1 MFFHVNNVNRNMIGE
16 LSLRRLQ
23 RVGKATY
30 SISLPKG
37 WVRRR
42 GLRPGDILEV
52 YEESDGSL
60 RIRSRMDKLAESS
73 YLIDAELCRVYGQ
86 ISKLITACYHR
97 GCERIEVRAA
107 GGLNEEIVKEIS
119 EVVSRLPGFEIIERT
134 NKSIVLQNFIDPS
147 KFSVRGLI
155 RRLQT
160 MISTMFGNISDF
172 LFSRSYEDIK
182 SIRDLREKIHQLHE
196 LIIRLLITYLDHR
209 GLGRAIGLKNS
220 TEAYCM
226 VMFSDHVLRIT
237 EHLYNIGEEFLK
249 FRKKIWR
256 DKEILSLF
264 RELIGITSMI
274 FEDSINAF
282 INTDPQHTMKIL
294 NQISNVI
301 DHQLSGG
308 ELLKTRDLEKTC
320 FIEKILCSLRGV
332 MLECE
337 RIVEEIFDRFIEN
350 GGPVCM
356 LKENSKSI

>member
-1 MFFHVNNVNRNMIGE
+1 MFYHVNNVNRNMIGE
-16 LSLRRLQ
+16 SSLRRLQ

-42 GLRPGDILEV
+42 GLRPGDVLEV

-60 RIRSRMDKLAESS
+60 RIRSRIDKLAESS
-73 YLIDAELCRVYGQ
+73 YLIDAELCRTYGQ

-97 GCERIEVRAA
+97 GCEKIEVRAA
-107 GGLNEEIVKEIS
+107 GGLSDEIIKEIS

-196 LIIRLLITYLDHR
+196 LIIRLLITYLEHR
-209 GLGRAIGLKNS
+209 SLGKAIGLKNS

-226 VMFSDHVLRIT
+226 LIFSDYILRIG
-237 EHLYNIGEEFLK
+237 EHLYSIGEEFLR

-256 DKEILSLF
+256 NKETLGLL
-264 RELIGITSMI
+264 RELIGITSMT

-294 NQISNVI
+294 DQISNI
-301 DHQLSGG
+301 ISNQLSDK
-308 ELLKTRDLEKTC
+308 EILKARNLEETC
-320 FIEKILCSLRGV
+320 FIGKILCSLKGI

-356 LKENSKSI
+356 LKEASQNI

>member
-1 MFFHVNNVNRNMIGE
+1 MGGS
-16 LSLRRLQ
+16 SLRRLQ

-30 SISLPKG
+30 SISLPKE
-37 WVRRR
+37 WVKRR

-52 YEESDGSL
+52 HEESDGSL

-97 GCERIEVRAA
+97 GCERVEVRAA
-107 GGLNEEIVKEIS
+107 GGLNDEVVKEIS
-119 EVVSRLPGFEIIERT
+119 EAASRLPGFEIIERT

-172 LFSRSYEDIK
+172 LFSMSYEDIK
-182 SIRDLREKIHQLHE
+182 SIRDLREKIRQLHA
-196 LIIRLLITYLDHR
+196 LMVRLLITYLEHR

-220 TEAYCM
+220 TDAYCM
-226 VMFSDHVLRIT
+226 IMFSDHMLRIA
-237 EHLYNIGEEFLK
+237 EHLYDIGEEFLR
-249 FRKKIWR
+249 FRKRLWR
-256 DKEILSLF
+256 NKEMLSLLK
-264 RELIGITSMI
+264 ELIGLTSMI

-294 NQISNVI
+294 NQISNIV

-308 ELLKTRDLEKTC
+308 ELLKVHDLGRTC
-320 FIEKILCSLRGV
+320 FIEKILCSLRGI

-356 LKENSKSI
+356 LKETYRSV

>member
-1 MFFHVNNVNRNMIGE
+1 MIGE
-16 LSLRRLQ
+16 SSLRRLQ

-30 SISLPKG
+30 SVSLPKG
-37 WVRRR
+37 WVKKR
-42 GLRPGDILEV
+42 GLRPGDVLEV

-119 EVVSRLPGFEIIERT
+119 DAASRLPGFEIIERT
-134 NKSIVLQNFIDPS
+134 DKSIVLQNFIDPS

-172 LFSRSYEDIK
+172 LFSGSYEDIK
-182 SIRDLREKIHQLHE
+182 SIRDLREKIYQLHE
-196 LIIRLLITYLDHR
+196 LIIRLLITYLEHR
-209 GLGRAIGLKNS
+209 GLGRMIEIKNS
-220 TEAYCM
+220 AEAYCM
-226 VMFSDHVLRIT
+226 IMFSGHILRIA
-237 EHLYNIGEEFLK
+237 EHLYNIGEELLR

-256 DKEILSLF
+256 DKEMLSLF
-264 RELIGITSMI
+264 RELIGMTSMI
-274 FEDSINAF
+274 FEDSVNTF

-294 NQISNVI
+294 NQISNIV
-301 DHQLSGG
+301 DHQLSSG
-308 ELLKTRDLEKTC
+308 ELLKARDLERTC
-320 FIEKILCSLRGV
+320 FIEKTLCSLKGV

-350 GGPVCM
+350 GGPVCI
-356 LKENSKSI
+356 LREGVSESI